1 MSVTTSGLPTETG
14 AGGDP
19 DEDVLSLDIQTDPD
33 GTVTVSAAGE
43 VDTFTAPMLQAAL
56 EIQLERQPPELVLDL
71 RGVQFLGS
79 AGLALLVETQKA
91 ADARDIRLLLI
102 ATTRPVTRPLQV
114 TGLLD
119 IFTVVSA

>member
-1 MSVTTSGLPTETG
+1 MRTR
-14 AGGDP
+14 
-19 DEDVLSLDIQTDPD
+19 PD
-33 GTVTVSAAGE
+33 GAVTVSAAGE
-43 VDTFTAPMLQAAL
+43 VDTFTAPLLRAAL

-91 ADARDIRLLLI
+91 AAARDIRLLLI

-119 IFTVVSA
+119 LFTVVSA

>member
-1 MSVTTSGLPTETG
+1 MTTSGWPTGTG
-14 AGGDP
+14 SAGAV
-19 DEDVLSLDIQTDPD
+19 DEDVLSLDIGTGPD
-33 GTVTVSAAGE
+33 GAVTVSAAGE
-43 VDTFTAPMLQAAL
+43 VDTFTAPLLQAAL
-56 EIQLERQPPELVLDL
+56 EIQLQRQPQELVLDL

-91 ADARDIRLLLI
+91 ADTRGIRLLLI

>member
-1 MSVTTSGLPTETG
+1 M
-14 AGGDP
+14 
-19 DEDVLSLDIQTDPD
+19 LSLDIGTGPD
-33 GTVTVSAAGE
+33 GVVTVSAAGE
-43 VDTFTAPMLQAAL
+43 VDTFTAPLLQAAL
-56 EIQLERQPPELVLDL
+56 EIQLERRPPELVLDL

-91 ADARDIRLLLI
+91 AAARDIRLLLI
-102 ATTRPVTRPLQV
+102 ATTRPVTRPLQI

>member
-1 MSVTTSGLPTETG
+1 MTTSGFPTETG
-14 AGGDP
+14 AGGDV
-19 DEDVLSLDIQTDPD
+19 DEDVLSLDIRTGPD
-33 GTVTVSAAGE
+33 GAVTVSAAGE

-71 RGVQFLGS
+71 RGVRFLGS